1 MLAVVSAARA
11 DFFAGLAGRMGRL
24 VGPALGLALLAM
36 PAQAAEPVAVHVD
49 TFPNAKALPLQVGI
63 AQGIF
68 AKHGINLDLAFTR
81 NSLDLRNGLADGKF
95 QVVHA
100 AVDNAL
106 NMIDVAKKDVIIV
119 TGGDSGTN
127 EFFVQGDIKSFA
139 DLRGRTLVVDAPNT
153 AYALQAKKIL
163 LKAGLKEGDY
173 TVKPVGNGGL
183 RFKAMVESKDNAAAI
198 LKLPFTVR
206 AEQKGLR
213 SLGRTTDM
221 LGPYQAGGAFVMRA
235 WASANRETLQRYIAG
250 YIESMRWVYNPA
262 NRAAAVAMLMDK
274 LKLAKPMAER
284 TYAQLTEPAFG
295 LAPDAKFNLEGFRN
309 VLALRAEIEGHG
321 AAPKPA
327 ERYIDLGY
335 YDGALKLLNH

>member
-1 MLAVVSAARA
+1 MHALPAAKYALAALIARSIVPAIALALVAVPARA
-11 DFFAGLAGRMGRL
+11 
-24 VGPALGLALLAM
+24 
-36 PAQAAEPVAVHVD
+36 EPTLVHVD

-68 AKHGINLDLAFTR
+68 AKHGLQVDLAFTR
-81 NSLDLRNGLADGKF
+81 NSRELRDGLASGKF

-106 NMIDVAKKDVIIV
+106 DMIDVGKKDVAIV

-153 AYALQAKKIL
+153 AYALQAYKIL
-163 LKAGLKEGDY
+163 LEHGLKKGDY

-183 RFKAMVESKDNAAAI
+183 RFKAMLASKDNAAAI
-198 LKLPFTVR
+198 LNLPFTVR
-206 AEQKGLR
+206 AAAQGLR

-221 LGPYQAGGAFVMRA
+221 LGPYQAGGAFVMRP
-235 WASANRETLQRYIAG
+235 WASANRATLEAYIAS

-274 LKLAKPMAER
+274 LKLEKTMAER
-284 TYAQLTEPAFG
+284 VYAQLTEPSFG
-295 LAPDAKFNLEGFRN
+295 LAPDAKFNQEGFRN
-309 VLALRAEIEGHG
+309 ALALRAEIEGHG
-321 AAPKPA
+321 AAPPPPV
-327 ERYIDLGY
+327 RYIDLGY
-335 YDGALKLLNH
+335 YDGALKSLAH